1 MSCKWSILKKV
12 MRVIVRDCF
21 VSPPNSCIKALT
33 PTVIAFGDRAFKK
46 LLSVRP

>member
-1 MSCKWSILKKV
+1 MQMVHPQKSNESNCYGLL
-12 MRVIVRDCF
+12 C
-21 VSPPNSCIKALT
+21 VSPKFGIKALT